1 MASEGQL
8 ASKQTKG
15 KLITHL
21 QEISLREITI
31 SAFTETGQP
40 ESSIIVPLQ
49 RAYTGRKP
57 VISSR
62 LADTPCTTFGIQ
74 GLLDQL
80 NTTLGTSHTLD
91 TPSLSSL
98 LEDCITNDYDVGMAY
113 SLLRRTWYTH
123 DWSTI
128 RTEVCKWEKEDRE
141 KRQKALV
148 NNQIINPDLPPRRVW
163 DLYSNRVV
171 PVWIMNINPDVESRQ
186 CPDPI
191 SHAWVDEKDRVDMWL
206 PINRYE

>member
-8 ASKQTKG
+8 VSKQTEG

-21 QEISLREITI
+21 QEISLREITF
-31 SAFTETGQP
+31 SAFTETGQL

-80 NTTLGTSHTLD
+80 NIILGTSHTLD
-91 TPSLSSL
+91 TSSLSSL
-98 LEDCITNDYDVGMAY
+98 LKTVSQMTTILAWHMASSTGY
-113 SLLRRTWYTH
+113 GTPMTGALYELKFANGRKRTGRS
-123 DWSTI
+123 D
-128 RTEVCKWEKEDRE
+128 E
-141 KRQKALV
+141 KRSLITRSSIQTCH
-148 NNQIINPDLPPRRVW
+148 
-163 DLYSNRVV
+163 
-171 PVWIMNINPDVESRQ
+171 PDVSGICIATGWSQ
-186 CPDPI
+186 CG
-191 SHAWVDEKDRVDMWL
+191 S
-206 PINRYE
+206 